1 MEEFGPEARSP
12 RAGQIGGAG
21 IDMNNQLR
29 PMALGEILDRTAELY
44 RNHFLLFAGISAIF
58 AGIMLAVQ
66 LLYVRSLVLLG
77 YPNMMAHFQW
87 GTASGAVLEAL
98 VILMLAGLSI
108 AANNR
113 AVDWVYLDKSASI
126 RTAAKSVL
134 PRLRTYLW
142 LMTITG
148 FRAWAPFA
156 ALYIAFIAVAFT
168 VLPHDFM
175 TNPTAI
181 QGAVQHNPGAIM
193 AAGLGM
199 LVLSPFF
206 ILALVYG
213 TWMSLRYSLAVPA
226 CVVEGLPATGAIQR
240 SIQLSQGS
248 RGRIF
253 VLGLLV
259 YAVRM
264 LLGILFGFPLIA
276 LAVKHPGHPLPVGW
290 LMFQQVGV
298 FVSSSLIGPIYSI
311 GLTLFYYD
319 QRIRKEGFDIE
330 WMMHAAGL
338 SPQPELAEPRNS

>member
-1 MEEFGPEARSP
+1 
-12 RAGQIGGAG
+12 
-21 IDMNNQLR
+21 MNNQLR

-44 RNHFLLFAGISAIF
+44 RNHFLLFAGTSAIF

-77 YPNMMAHFQW
+77 YPNMMAHFNW
-87 GTASGAVLEAL
+87 GSASVGVLEAL

-113 AVDWVYLDKSASI
+113 AVAWVYLDQSASI

-156 ALYIAFIAVAFT
+156 AVYVAFIAVAFT

-181 QGAVQHNPGAIM
+181 QGAAHHNPGAVM
-193 AAGLGM
+193 AAAFGM
-199 LVLSPFF
+199 LALSPFF
-206 ILALVYG
+206 ILALLYG
-213 TWMSLRYSLAVPA
+213 AWMSLRYSLAVPA
-226 CVVEGLPATGAIQR
+226 CVVEELPATSAIKR
-240 SIQLSQGS
+240 SIQLSLGS

-253 VLGLLV
+253 VLALLV
-259 YAVRM
+259 SAVRM
-264 LLGILFGFPLIA
+264 LLGVLFGFPLIA

-338 SPQPELAEPRNS
+338 SPQPELPAAQNS

>member
-1 MEEFGPEARSP
+1 
-12 RAGQIGGAG
+12 
-21 IDMNNQLR
+21 MNNQLR

-44 RNHFLLFAGISAIF
+44 RNHFLLFAGTSAIF

-77 YPNMMAHFQW
+77 YPNMMAPFHW
-87 GTASGAVLEAL
+87 GIASFGVLEAL

-113 AVDWVYLDKSASI
+113 AVAWVYLDHSASI
-126 RTAAKSVL
+126 RAAAKSVL

-142 LMTITG
+142 LMTITA

-156 ALYIAFIAVAFT
+156 AVYVAFIAVAFT

-175 TNPTAI
+175 TNPTAL
-181 QGAVQHNPGAIM
+181 QGAAQHNPGAVM
-193 AAGLGM
+193 TAGLGM
-199 LVLSPFF
+199 LALLPFF
-206 ILALVYG
+206 IFALLYG
-213 TWMSLRYSLAVPA
+213 AWMSLRYSLAVPA
-226 CVVEGLPATGAIQR
+226 CVVEELPATGAIKR

-264 LLGILFGFPLIA
+264 LLGVLFGFPLIA

-338 SPQPELAEPRNS
+338 SPQPEFPAAQNS

>member
-1 MEEFGPEARSP
+1 
-12 RAGQIGGAG
+12 
-21 IDMNNQLR
+21 MNNQLR

-44 RNHFLLFAGISAIF
+44 RNHFLLFAGTSAIF

-87 GTASGAVLEAL
+87 GTASGAVLEGL

-113 AVDWVYLDKSASI
+113 AVAWVYLDKSASI
-126 RTAAKSVL
+126 RAAAKSVL

-156 ALYIAFIAVAFT
+156 ALYVVFFAVAFAF
-168 VLPHDFM
+168 LPHDFM
-175 TNPTAI
+175 TNPA
-181 QGAVQHNPGAIM
+181 AVQNAVKQNPGNM
-193 AAGLGM
+193 MEFGVGM
-199 LVLSPFF
+199 IVLLPFF
-206 ILALVYG
+206 ILAALYG
-213 TWMSLRYSLAVPA
+213 AWMSLRYSLAVPA
-226 CVVEGLPATGAIQR
+226 CVVEELPATAAIKR
-240 SIQLSQGS
+240 SIELSLGS

-276 LAVKHPGHPLPVGW
+276 LAIKHPGHPLPVGW
-290 LMFQQVGV
+290 LMMQQVGF

-330 WMMHAAGL
+330 WMMQAAGL
-338 SPQPELAEPRNS
+338 TPAPELTTGQQL